1 MIADLARSA
10 PPRAFAATVPIVA
23 LDVPGPRDALALV
36 DRLPDA
42 EWVKIGLQLFTAA
55 GPDVVRAM
63 RERGR
68 RVFLDLKFHDI
79 PNTVARAVES
89 AAALGVELLTLH
101 ASGGS
106 AMMRAARRAAGEVGQ
121 GPALYAVTML
131 TSLSEPEL
139 AESWGR
145 DEVSAEN
152 EVVRLAALARD
163 AGMDGVVASV
173 HELPA
178 IHERVGG
185 LRVLTPGIRLAGDD
199 AGDQTRVATPARA
212 LRLGADF
219 LVIGR
224 SVTAAPDPAAA
235 FQRLLGELRG
245 EGR

>member
-1 MIADLARSA
+1 MTLDLTSA
-10 PPRAFAATVPIVA
+10 APRASAAPVPIVA
-23 LDVPGPRDALALV
+23 LDVPGAREALALV
-36 DRLPDA
+36 ERLPGA
-42 EWVKIGLQLFTAA
+42 EWVKVGLQLFTAA
-55 GPDVVRAM
+55 GPDIVRAL

-89 AAALGVELLTLH
+89 AAGLGVDLLTLH

-106 AMMRAARRAAGEVGQ
+106 AMMRAARRAAGAPGQ

-139 AESWGR
+139 AEAWGR
-145 DEVSAEN
+145 DAVRADEEVI
-152 EVVRLAALARD
+152 RLATLARD
-163 AGMDGVVASV
+163 VAMDGVVASV

-199 AGDQTRVATPARA
+199 AGDQARVATPARA
-212 LRLGADF
+212 ARLGADY

-245 EGR
+245 ERE